1 MLLFAMKTI
10 INHNQLIIIFEKEI
24 IDDLS
29 VLHKNISNVKITIKQ
44 IILDLRHVKYVSS
57 IFIDYID
64 KYADNIEKKN
74 IKLKLINCPENI
86 YNLFTKSI
94 AESPIEIKL
103 KDV

>member
-1 MLLFAMKTI
+1 MKKKDK
-10 INHNQLIIIFEKEI
+10 KEI

-29 VLHKNISNVKITIKQ
+29 VLHKNLSNVKIIIKE
-44 IILDLRHVKYVSS
+44 IVLDLRHVKYVSS

-64 KYADNIEKKN
+64 KYTDNIEKKN
-74 IKLKLINCPENI
+74 IKLKLINCAENI

-94 AESPIEIKL
+94 TESPIEIKL